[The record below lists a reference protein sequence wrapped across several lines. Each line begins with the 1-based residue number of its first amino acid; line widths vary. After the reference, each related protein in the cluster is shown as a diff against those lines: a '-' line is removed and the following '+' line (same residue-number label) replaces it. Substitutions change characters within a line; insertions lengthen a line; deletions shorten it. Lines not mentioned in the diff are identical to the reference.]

1 MPQARGTW
9 RNILCVNSAVRRTGR
24 CSPDNLGAV
33 LSRARLTVWDDLGR
47 VQRVSSS
54 EPEVRNSGPGGA
66 KQIRSSSNWER
77 KTAVASS
84 KISSAQTTMQ
94 LTRFTASTP
103 LPLCN
108 VKHKLEWG
116 FPHSNYSQLSSCD

>member
-1 MPQARGTW
+1 MRVKCG
-9 RNILCVNSAVRRTGR
+9 VRLTGR
-24 CSPDNLGAV
+24 PSPDNPDAV
-33 LSRARLTVWDDLGR
+33 ELRAKRTVLDDRGR
-47 VQRVSSS
+47 VQRVNSSQ
-54 EPEVRNSGPGGA
+54 PEVRNSGPGGA

-77 KTAVASS
+77 KTAVAFS

-108 VKHKLEWG
+108 VI
-116 FPHSNYSQLSSCD
+116 